1 MTVGRL
7 SALAS
12 AILFPIVATVLAQP
26 AAGTQRVELAQAPK
40 VEPPLT
46 EEEREKRDRTR
57 PKSQE
62 KGPTDPKAPPPPAK
76 EPPPTLPKVAP
87 PPPPVNERPSA
98 PNAIP
103 TPPAKQILPPPE
115 KAPTPPAK
123 KEVLPPE
130 KVTPQLDK
138 KSLSPPVSPGAPP
151 AATTL
156 PPDAPKG
163 ASPPPEGKKDFPKQ
177 VGPGQPPSE
186 KGPTALPKAE
196 PTTPQV
202 QGQQPPGSPQEKG
215 AASPKVLTP
224 QVSPGTP
231 PAAKGLPPDARKG
244 DGPGPE
250 GQKEVPKQVAPG
262 PPLPSDKGPIALP
275 KAEPAPP
282 PVKGQQPAGPPQEK
296 GAASPQ
302 ALPPQVSPGTP
313 PAANAPPPA
322 APIGAGPGPEGQKDL
337 PKQAIPPSLP
347 PEKGPIASPK
357 AEPATP
363 QAPGAPPPAIIAT
376 PPRPDRI
383 PRAAAPAPRIEELK
397 TGRTQRTED
406 DGKRT
411 VIQEPGPGNR
421 VIVKQDNRIIIY
433 HDESER
439 FRRVHRDARTERR
452 PDGNNETFYVR
463 SDGVRVVSVVDT
475 NGRLVRRYR
484 RDRDGREFSIID
496 NRRFLR
502 NTGIAVGV
510 GAMGLAIALNLP
522 PPRVRIPREQYVV
535 EYDRA
540 SDDDLYEALSAPPVE
555 ELERSYSLEEVRFNP
570 ELRQRMRR
578 VDLDTIT
585 FEFGSWEVRE
595 DQFPKLERVAK
606 AMRRLLERNPD
617 EVFLIAAYTDAVGTD
632 EDNLSLSDRRAEAV
646 AQSLTEEFGLPA
658 ENLVTQGYGEQHL
671 KIDTPGPEARNRR
684 VEVQRITPLIAE
696 R

>member
-1 MTVGRL
+1 MTTGRL
-7 SALAS
+7 GALAS
-12 AILFPIVATVLAQP
+12 AIFFPLVATLAQP
-26 AAGTQRVELAQAPK
+26 AAGTQPVELAQAPK

-46 EEEREKRDRTR
+46 EDEKQKRERAR
-57 PKSQE
+57 PKGEE
-62 KGPTDPKAPPPPAK
+62 KGPTDRKGPPPPSKAPPPP
-76 EPPPTLPKVAP
+76 
-87 PPPPVNERPSA
+87 
-98 PNAIP
+98 
-103 TPPAKQILPPPE
+103 PAKQISPPPE
-115 KAPTPPAK
+115 KPPTPPAK
-123 KEVLPPE
+123 KEPLPPE
-130 KVTPQLDK
+130 KGTPPPEK

-151 AATTL
+151 AAKTL

-163 ASPPPEGKKDFPKQ
+163 ASPAPEGKKDPPKQ
-177 VGPGQPPSE
+177 VVPGQPLPSD
-186 KGPTALPKAE
+186 KGPTALPKGE
-196 PTTPQV
+196 PTTPQ
-202 QGQQPPGSPQEKG
+202 
-215 AASPKVLTP
+215 
-224 QVSPGTP
+224 
-231 PAAKGLPPDARKG
+231 AKR
-244 DGPGPE
+244 
-250 GQKEVPKQVAPG
+250 
-262 PPLPSDKGPIALP
+262 
-275 KAEPAPP
+275 
-282 PVKGQQPAGPPQEK
+282 
-296 GAASPQ
+296 
-302 ALPPQVSPGTP
+302 
-313 PAANAPPPA
+313 
-322 APIGAGPGPEGQKDL
+322 
-337 PKQAIPPSLP
+337 
-347 PEKGPIASPK
+347 
-357 AEPATP
+357 P
-363 QAPGAPPPAIIAT
+363 QAPGSPPPAIVAT
-376 PPRPDRI
+376 PPPRPDRG
-383 PRAAAPAPRIEELK
+383 PRAAAPAPRLEEVK

-406 DGKRT
+406 NGKRT

-421 VIVKQDNRIIIY
+421 VIVKQDNRIIIH

-439 FRRVHRDARTERR
+439 FRRLHRDARTERR

-475 NGRLVRRYR
+475 HGRLVRRYR
-484 RDRDGREFSIID
+484 SDRDGREFSIID

-510 GAMGLAIALNLP
+510 GAIGLAVALNLP
-522 PPRVRIPREQYVV
+522 PPRVRIPREQYIVD
-535 EYDRA
+535 YDRA

-555 ELERSYSLEEVRFNP
+555 ELERSYSLEEVRFNH

-617 EVFLIAAYTDAVGTD
+617 EVFLIAAYTDAVGSD

-646 AQSLTEEFGLPA
+646 AQSLSEEFGIPA

>member
-12 AILFPIVATVLAQP
+12 AILFPVVATVLAQP

-46 EEEREKRDRTR
+46 EGEKEKRDRTR
-57 PKSQE
+57 PKGQE
-62 KGPTDPKAPPPPAK
+62 KEPTDPKAPPPPAK

-87 PPPPVNERPSA
+87 PPPPVKERPSA
-98 PNAIP
+98 PNAVP
-103 TPPAKQILPPPE
+103 TPPAKELAPPPVKTLPPPPPAKQILPPPD
-115 KAPTPPAK
+115 KAPIPPAK
-123 KEVLPPE
+123 IEPLSPE
-130 KVTPQLDK
+130 KATPRLDK

-163 ASPPPEGKKDFPKQ
+163 ASPTPEGKKDLPQQ
-177 VGPGQPPSE
+177 VGPGQSPSE

-196 PTTPQV
+196 PATPQV

-215 AASPKVLTP
+215 AASPQALPP
-224 QVSPGTP
+224 QVSPATP
-231 PAAKGLPPDARKG
+231 PAAKGPPPDAPIG
-244 DGPGPE
+244 AGPGPE
-250 GQKEVPKQVAPG
+250 GQKALPKQVAPG
-262 PPLPSDKGPIALP
+262 PPLPSDKGPIA
-275 KAEPAPP
+275 
-282 PVKGQQPAGPPQEK
+282 
-296 GAASPQ
+296 
-302 ALPPQVSPGTP
+302 
-313 PAANAPPPA
+313 
-322 APIGAGPGPEGQKDL
+322 
-337 PKQAIPPSLP
+337 
-347 PEKGPIASPK
+347 SPK
-357 AEPATP
+357 SEPATP
-363 QAPGAPPPAIIAT
+363 QVPGSPPPAIIAT

-406 DGKRT
+406 DGKRM

-475 NGRLVRRYR
+475 NGRLIRRYR
-484 RDRDGREFSIID
+484 RDRDGREFNIID

-555 ELERSYSLEEVRFNP
+555 ELERSYSLEEVRFNR

>member
-7 SALAS
+7 SALAT
-12 AILFPIVATVLAQP
+12 ALLFPVVATVLAQP
-26 AAGTQRVELAQAPK
+26 AARTQRVELAQAPK

-46 EEEREKRDRTR
+46 EEEKEKRDRTR

-62 KGPTDPKAPPPPAK
+62 KAPIDLKAPPPPAK
-76 EPPPTLPKVAP
+76 EPPSAVPKVAP
-87 PPPPVNERPSA
+87 PAPPVNERPSV
-98 PNAIP
+98 PNAVP
-103 TPPAKQILPPPE
+103 TPPAKEQSPPPAKQILPPPE
-115 KAPTPPAK
+115 KTPTPPAK

-138 KSLSPPVSPGAPP
+138 KSLSPPVSPVLPP
-151 AATTL
+151 AATTQ

-163 ASPPPEGKKDFPKQ
+163 AGPTPEGKKDLPKQ
-177 VGPGQPPSE
+177 VGPGQPLPE
-186 KGPTALPKAE
+186 KGPTALPKRE
-196 PTTPQV
+196 PATPQV
-202 QGQQPPGSPQEKG
+202 QRQQPPGSPQEKG
-215 AASPKVLTP
+215 GASPKVLTP
-224 QVSPGTP
+224 QVSPSAP
-231 PAAKGLPPDARKG
+231 PAAK
-244 DGPGPE
+244 
-250 GQKEVPKQVAPG
+250 AP
-262 PPLPSDKGPIALP
+262 
-275 KAEPAPP
+275 
-282 PVKGQQPAGPPQEK
+282 
-296 GAASPQ
+296 
-302 ALPPQVSPGTP
+302 T
-313 PAANAPPPA
+313 PA
-322 APIGAGPGPEGQKDL
+322 APIGAGPGPEGQKEVPKQAVPPSLPSDKGPIVSPKGEPATPPAPGQQPPGSPQEKDAASPQALPPQVAPGTPPAAKAPEGQKDL
-337 PKQAIPPSLP
+337 PKQAVPPTLP

-357 AEPATP
+357 ADPATP
-363 QAPGAPPPAIIAT
+363 QAPGSPPPAIIAT

-383 PRAAAPAPRIEELK
+383 PRAATSAPKIEELK

-406 DGKRT
+406 DGRRT

-452 PDGNNETFYVR
+452 PDGNNETFYLR

-475 NGRLVRRYR
+475 NGRLIRRYR
-484 RDRDGREFSIID
+484 RDRDGREFNIID

-540 SDDDLYEALSAPPVE
+540 SDDDVYEALSAPPVE
-555 ELERSYSLEEVRFNP
+555 ELERSYSLEEVRFNR

-658 ENLVTQGYGEQHL
+658 ENLVTQGYGEQNL

>member
-1 MTVGRL
+1 M
-7 SALAS
+7 
-12 AILFPIVATVLAQP
+12 
-26 AAGTQRVELAQAPK
+26 
-40 VEPPLT
+40 
-46 EEEREKRDRTR
+46 
-57 PKSQE
+57 
-62 KGPTDPKAPPPPAK
+62 
-76 EPPPTLPKVAP
+76 
-87 PPPPVNERPSA
+87 
-98 PNAIP
+98 
-103 TPPAKQILPPPE
+103 
-115 KAPTPPAK
+115 
-123 KEVLPPE
+123 
-130 KVTPQLDK
+130 
-138 KSLSPPVSPGAPP
+138 
-151 AATTL
+151 
-156 PPDAPKG
+156 
-163 ASPPPEGKKDFPKQ
+163 
-177 VGPGQPPSE
+177 
-186 KGPTALPKAE
+186 
-196 PTTPQV
+196 
-202 QGQQPPGSPQEKG
+202 
-215 AASPKVLTP
+215 LTP

-231 PAAKGLPPDARKG
+231 PAAKGPPPDAPIG
-244 DGPGPE
+244 AGPGPE
-250 GQKEVPKQVAPG
+250 GQKALPKQVAPG
-262 PPLPSDKGPIALP
+262 PPLPSDKGPIA
-275 KAEPAPP
+275 
-282 PVKGQQPAGPPQEK
+282 
-296 GAASPQ
+296 
-302 ALPPQVSPGTP
+302 
-313 PAANAPPPA
+313 
-322 APIGAGPGPEGQKDL
+322 
-337 PKQAIPPSLP
+337 
-347 PEKGPIASPK
+347 SPK
-357 AEPATP
+357 SEPATP
-363 QAPGAPPPAIIAT
+363 QVPGSPPPAIIAT

-452 PDGNNETFYVR
+452 PDGNNETFYLR

-475 NGRLVRRYR
+475 NGRLIRRYR

-555 ELERSYSLEEVRFNP
+555 ELERSYSLEEVRFNR